1 MADPPSSPRAH
12 RLATPSWL
20 DARLVLG
27 VLLVLVSVVVGARV
41 LSSAD
46 QSTLV
51 WAAARDVAPGTVL
64 TVDDLEPQRIR
75 LFEPSQR
82 TRYVSAQDGR
92 PPVDYV
98 ARVSLAAG
106 DLVPSSALLD
116 LAADTDF
123 RQVTVQVQSGHAPPD
138 LRAGQ
143 QVDVYVTPAAD
154 AGVLQGPSGQ
164 QPSPSTDGAAPGAG
178 GPTDRSPSAPAAR
191 LLLAG
196 LTVQSVPTGGG
207 VAADDARAVVLNVPP
222 QQVLALVD
230 AASRGRVHLVRV
242 RGQDE
247 VQPQARRGAAAP
259 AAPRAVGR

>member
-1 MADPPSSPRAH
+1 VRVVDLPSSPRAH

-64 TVDDLEPQRIR
+64 TAADLEPQRVR

-82 TRYVSAQDGR
+82 TRYVSAQNGR

-116 LAADTDF
+116 LGADTDF
-123 RQVTVQVQSGHAPPD
+123 RQVTLQVQSGHAPPD
-138 LRAGQ
+138 LRGGQ
-143 QVDVYVTPAAD
+143 QVDVYVTPAGD
-154 AGVLQGPSGQ
+154 AGVLQGVAERA
-164 QPSPSTDGAAPGAG
+164 GAADAPAPGAG
-178 GPTDRSPSAPAAR
+178 APAGREASAPVAR

-196 LTVQSVPTGGG
+196 LTVQSVPSGGG
-207 VAADDARAVVLNVPP
+207 FAADDARAVVLNVSPE
-222 QQVLALVD
+222 QVRALVG
-230 AASRGRVHLVRV
+230 AASQGQVDLVRV

-247 VQPQARRGAAAP
+247 VQPQTRQEATAP